1 MRARAHPSDVDLV
14 LYQQVM
20 SCSPPSLPASFP
32 SLCSSLAS
40 LPPSPMEESVLRM
53 DGGYESDR
61 RGINEREREREGER
75 EREREGER
83 EREREGKRERDRRRR
98 ENDDRA
104 GSLGAITSELAQL

>member
-1 MRARAHPSDVDLV
+1 
-14 LYQQVM
+14 
-20 SCSPPSLPASFP
+20 
-32 SLCSSLAS
+32 
-40 LPPSPMEESVLRM
+40 M

-61 RGINEREREREGER
+61 RGIN
-75 EREREGER
+75 ER